1 MRNPSGTNKVVVIG
15 AGFAGLSAAAYLAKA
30 GFEVTVI
37 EKNEVPGGRARLF
50 KYDSFVFDMGPSWY
64 WMPDVFEKFFND
76 FGKSTA
82 DYY

>member
-50 KYDSFVFDMGPSWY
+50 KYDSFVFDIGCLM
-64 WMPDVFEKFFND
+64 FLKNFLTILEKVQQIITN
-76 FGKSTA
+76 
-82 DYY
+82 